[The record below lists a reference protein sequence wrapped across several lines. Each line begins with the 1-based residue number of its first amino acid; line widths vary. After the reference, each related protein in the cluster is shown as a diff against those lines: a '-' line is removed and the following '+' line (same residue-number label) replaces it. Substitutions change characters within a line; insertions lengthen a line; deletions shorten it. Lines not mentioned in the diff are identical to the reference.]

1 MILWP
6 MTGQYEELKAS
17 FGVWILAETLEKV
30 MNYVTKCKCAL
41 H

>member
-1 MILWP
+1 MTLWS

-17 FGVWILAETLEKV
+17 FRVWIPAETLEKI
-30 MNYVTKCKCAL
+30 MNYVTKCKHTL